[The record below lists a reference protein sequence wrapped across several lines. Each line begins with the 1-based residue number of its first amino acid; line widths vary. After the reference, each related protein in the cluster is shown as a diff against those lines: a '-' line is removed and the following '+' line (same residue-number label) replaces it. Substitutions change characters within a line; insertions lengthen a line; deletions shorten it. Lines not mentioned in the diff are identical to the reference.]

1 MNKRVLKTTIYLCW
15 AFLIAFAILK
25 IWFAD
30 EFAIAITNQHIL
42 SAGSFIDA
50 RPWLQQIIAWLTTFI
65 TYHFYLC
72 ACCMKWRLSLKQYIL
87 VAVITA
93 LTNTLKYYVNDS
105 NVTLIVNITIMVL
118 LPYMF
123 KADYGTFVIILLAHY
138 MGQILI
144 TVIRGEALNEMTY
157 NSINIII
164 MMADAYV
171 WLLLYYLYSN
181 LYKERIIMGNW
192 MPPLWGKMNKQI
204 EEQIK
209 KLDEKIANTT
219 DEKKL
224 KKLNKE
230 REILAGMIQE

>member
-1 MNKRVLKTTIYLCW
+1 
-15 AFLIAFAILK
+15 
-25 IWFAD
+25 
-30 EFAIAITNQHIL
+30 
-42 SAGSFIDA
+42 
-50 RPWLQQIIAWLTTFI
+50 
-65 TYHFYLC
+65 
-72 ACCMKWRLSLKQYIL
+72 MKWRLSLKQYIL

-105 NVTLIVNITIMVL
+105 NVTLIINITIMVL
-118 LPYMF
+118 LPYVF

-164 MMADAYV
+164 MMADAFV

-192 MPPLWGKMNKQI
+192 MPPLWGKMSKQI

>member
-1 MNKRVLKTTIYLCW
+1 
-15 AFLIAFAILK
+15 
-25 IWFAD
+25 
-30 EFAIAITNQHIL
+30 
-42 SAGSFIDA
+42 
-50 RPWLQQIIAWLTTFI
+50 
-65 TYHFYLC
+65 
-72 ACCMKWRLSLKQYIL
+72 
-87 VAVITA
+87 
-93 LTNTLKYYVNDS
+93 
-105 NVTLIVNITIMVL
+105 
-118 LPYMF
+118 
-123 KADYGTFVIILLAHY
+123 
-138 MGQILI
+138 
-144 TVIRGEALNEMTY
+144 
-157 NSINIII
+157 

-181 LYKERIIMGNW
+181 LYKERLIMGNA